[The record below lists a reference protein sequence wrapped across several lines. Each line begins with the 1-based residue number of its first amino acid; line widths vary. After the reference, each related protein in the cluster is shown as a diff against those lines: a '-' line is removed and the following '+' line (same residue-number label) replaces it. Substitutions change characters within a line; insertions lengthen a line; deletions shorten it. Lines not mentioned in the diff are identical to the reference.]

1 MKQQYT
7 GSGYTIEKEIVDVL
21 LDEQPEISADEIKQ
35 AGGGVVA
42 VILQV
47 KDRRRF
53 NLRSLARD
61 LVRAGGRGIHVA
73 AISLPTAQGRTWQ
86 VVPLDYLRDLA
97 EGLYDMKQQLHLEA
111 ALRRPDLRR
120 G

>member
-1 MKQQYT
+1 MKQTFT
-7 GSGYTIEKEIVDVL
+7 GAGYTIEKEIIDVL
-21 LDEQPEISADEIKQ
+21 LEERPEISAEDIAE

-47 KDRRRF
+47 QDRRRF
-53 NLRSLARD
+53 NLRNMVRD

-73 AISLPTAQGRTWQ
+73 AISLPTAQGRTWR
-86 VVPLDYLRDLA
+86 VVPLNYLRDLA
-97 EGLYDMKQQLHLEA
+97 DGLYDMKQQLRLEA
-111 ALRRPDLRR
+111 ALRAN

>member
-1 MKQQYT
+1 MKQQFT
-7 GSGYTIEKEIVDVL
+7 GTGYTIEKEIVDVL
-21 LDEQPEISADEIKQ
+21 LDGDSGITAEDIEA
-35 AGGGVVA
+35 AGGGAVA

-61 LVRAGGRGIHVA
+61 LLRNSGKGIHVA
-73 AISLPTAQGRTWQ
+73 AISLPSPQGRTWK

-97 EGLYDMKQQLHLEA
+97 DGLYDMKRQLRLEA
-111 ALRRPDLRR
+111 TLRRA
-120 G
+120 

>member
-1 MKQQYT
+1 MKQQFK
-7 GSGYTIEKEIVDVL
+7 GVGYTIEKEIVDVL
-21 LDEQPEISADEIKQ
+21 LEEQPEISANDIVE
-35 AGGGVVA
+35 AGGGLVA
-42 VILQV
+42 VVLQV

-61 LVRAGGRGIHVA
+61 LIRHGGRGIHVA
-73 AISLPTAQGRTWQ
+73 AISIPTAQGRTWQ

-97 EGLYDMKQQLHLEA
+97 DGLYDMKMQLRLEA
-111 ALRRPDLRR
+111 TLRR

>member
-1 MKQQYT
+1 MKQNYT
-7 GSGYTIEKEIVDVL
+7 GVGYTIEKEIVDVL
-21 LDEQPEISADEIKQ
+21 LEEQPDISAMEVAA

-42 VILQV
+42 VVLQV

-61 LVRAGGRGIHVA
+61 IVRHGGRGIHVA

-97 EGLYDMKQQLHLEA
+97 DGLYDMKMQLRLEA
-111 ALRRPDLRR
+111 TLRR

>member
-1 MKQQYT
+1 MKQNHT
-7 GSGYTIEKEIVDVL
+7 GVGYTIEKEIVDIL
-21 LDEQPEISADEIKQ
+21 LEEQPDISAMEVAA

-42 VILQV
+42 VVLQV

-61 LVRAGGRGIHVA
+61 IVRHGGRGIHVA

-97 EGLYDMKQQLHLEA
+97 DGLYDMKMQLRLEA
-111 ALRRPDLRR
+111 TLRR

>member
-1 MKQQYT
+1 MKQQFT

-21 LDEQPEISADEIKQ
+21 LEKQPEISADDIKQ

-47 KDRRRF
+47 KDNRRF

-73 AISLPTAQGRTWQ
+73 AISLPTAQGRTWK

-97 EGLYDMKQQLHLEA
+97 DGMNDMKMQLRLEA
-111 ALRRPDLRR
+111 ALRR

>member
-1 MKQQYT
+1 MKQQHS
-7 GSGYTIEKEIVDVL
+7 GAGYTIEKEIVDVL
-21 LDEQPEISADEIKQ
+21 LEERPEISAADIKQ

-53 NLRSLARD
+53 NLRNLARD
-61 LVRAGGRGIHVA
+61 LVRVGGRGIHVA
-73 AISLPTAQGRTWQ
+73 AISFPTAQGRTWK

-97 EGLYDMKQQLHLEA
+97 EGMYDMKMQLRLEA
-111 ALRRPDLRR
+111 ALRR